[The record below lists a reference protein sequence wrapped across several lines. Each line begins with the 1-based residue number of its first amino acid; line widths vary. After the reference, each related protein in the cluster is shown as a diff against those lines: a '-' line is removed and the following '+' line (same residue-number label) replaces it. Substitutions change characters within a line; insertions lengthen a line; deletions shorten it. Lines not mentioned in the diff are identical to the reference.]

1 MIDQRR
7 LKVWQALSELFLDTE
22 IDHRTFALVADA
34 IMESEYSPEDIQ
46 TILWGEVFPAL
57 ESNLRSVAGEWA
69 GWTDEWLLKHLSL
82 YEGPFPSVP
91 AGSVAKEVSRCW
103 SEVVSRLP
111 SPFHSN
117 P

>member
-22 IDHRTFALVADA
+22 IDHGTFTYVAKAVIDSQYS
-34 IMESEYSPEDIQ
+34 SEEIRI
-46 TILWGEVFPAL
+46 ILWGEVFPVL

-69 GWTDEWLLKHLSL
+69 GWTDDWLVKHLKVC
-82 YEGPFPSVP
+82 EGPVP
-91 AGSVAKEVSRCW
+91 PTSAGSIAAEISRCW
-103 SEVVSRLP
+103 IEVASRLP
-111 SPFHSN
+111 PSFHSY